1 MTLATKA
8 TIGNGKAGDRAI
20 ARVAPI
26 CVMQF
31 AFLARLQRSARYA
44 LLGALLLVIGVPLYQ
59 LAVLQ
64 PSGYGDALATPSLT
78 LRWIAAHTVLF
89 LGYRA
94 LLIVGFALMLGL
106 PFALF
111 RIIIAQE
118 ILGRDEQNEEDLD
131 DEDDE
136 DEQEGEKENGED
148 TTNDAPQEP
157 AAKESAEDTT
167 PASASA
173 NSSDGLP
180 DFAWRGRGF
189 AVLAAWLGVAGLV
202 IFPLATL
209 ASTLYLAISSG
220 GAASASNTSMPT
232 ATLTGLFAV
241 LTFTVGGGLLG
252 ISCLF
257 FGAVITRSGRRLWP
271 DSWLV
276 FGYVALALAALLTAS
291 AVEVALAPGASQA
304 ALSTP
309 AILLFGLWVG
319 WFGFMVVRLKPE

>member
-1 MTLATKA
+1 
-8 TIGNGKAGDRAI
+8 
-20 ARVAPI
+20 
-26 CVMQF
+26 MQF
-31 AFLARLQRSARYA
+31 AFLTRLQRSARYA
-44 LLGALLLVIGVPLYQ
+44 LIGALLLVIGVPLYQ
-59 LAVLQ
+59 FVALQ
-64 PSGYGDALATPSLT
+64 PAGYGDALASPAET
-78 LRWIAAHTVLF
+78 LRWIAGHVPLF

-118 ILGRDEQNEEDLD
+118 ILGRDE
-131 DEDDE
+131 DE
-136 DEQEGEKENGED
+136 DEEED
-148 TTNDAPQEP
+148 M
-157 AAKESAEDTT
+157 

-173 NSSDGLP
+173 NASDGLP

-189 AVLAAWLGVAGLV
+189 AVLAAWLGAAGLV

-209 ASTLYLAISSG
+209 ASTLYLIISASSG
-220 GAASASNTSMPT
+220 TDVS
-232 ATLTGLFAV
+232 LTGLFAV
-241 LTFTVGGGLLG
+241 LTFTVGGGLLAV
-252 ISCLF
+252 SCLF

-276 FGYVALALAALLTAS
+276 FGYVALALAALLSAS
-291 AVEVALAPGASQA
+291 AVEVALAPGAGQA

-319 WFGFMVVRLKPE
+319 WFGVMVVRLKPE

>member
-8 TIGNGKAGDRAI
+8 TTGNGKAGDRAI
-20 ARVAPI
+20 TRVAPI

-64 PSGYGDALATPSLT
+64 PSGYGDALATPAQT

-94 LLIVGFALMLGL
+94 LLIVGFTLMLGL

-118 ILGRDEQNEEDLD
+118 ILGRDELD
-131 DEDDE
+131 EEDDE
-136 DEQEGEKENGED
+136 DPPDEKSGTSGD
-148 TTNDAPQEP
+148 TTNDTPQEP
-157 AAKESAEDTT
+157 AAKEPAEDSTT

-173 NSSDGLP
+173 NASDGLP

-220 GAASASNTSMPT
+220 SASSAPNAAAPAVS
-232 ATLTGLFAV
+232 LTGLFAV

-252 ISCLF
+252 VSCLF

-319 WFGFMVVRLKPE
+319 WFGIMVVRLRPE